1 MSVTLSR
8 RGFLWRT
15 AVSGAGAASGVML
28 SSAALA
34 GAGGVSQLRSEAGGH
49 EQAHSLLNVSY
60 DPTRGLYADIS
71 RAFVAGWEKTAPSG
85 DALVVRTSNGGSG
98 AQARSVLEGVP
109 ADIVS
114 LGLSRDIDLLTQYGL
129 ISADW
134 RTRLPHGAVPY
145 TSTIVFLV
153 RRGNPLGIHDW
164 PDLVR
169 PGVRVV
175 TPNPRTSGGAR
186 WNYMAAWG
194 AALRRSGGSEAAARA
209 YMQALFRH
217 VPVLDTGA
225 RGATNTF
232 VQRGFGDVLLA
243 WENEALLA
251 SLQLA
256 PGHFEIIVPSLSI
269 LAEPPVAVV
278 DRNVERHGTRAVA
291 EAYLRYLFTPEG
303 QTIGARHY
311 FRPVD
316 AACLAANRE
325 HFTDV
330 PLFDIASLGGWGAAQ
345 KKHFVSGGLF
355 DQITAG

>member
-15 AVSGAGAASGVML
+15 AVSGAGAASGVAL
-28 SSAALA
+28 SSVALA
-34 GAGGVSQLRSEAGGH
+34 GAGGVSHAKPDAA
-49 EQAHSLLNVSY
+49 EQAHALLNVSY

-71 RAFVAGWEKTAPSG
+71 RAFVADWQKTAPSG
-85 DALVVRTSNGGSG
+85 SDLVVRTSNGGSG

-114 LGLSRDIDLLTQYGL
+114 LGLSRDIDLLAQYGL
-129 ISADW
+129 IGADW

-175 TPNPRTSGGAR
+175 TPNPKTSGGAR

-209 YMQALFRH
+209 YMRALFRH

-251 SLQLA
+251 SQQLA
-256 PGHFEIIVPSLSI
+256 PGHFEIIVPSISI

-291 EAYLRYLFTPEG
+291 EAYLRYLFTPAG
-303 QTIGARHY
+303 QAIGAQHY

-316 AACLAANRE
+316 PACLAANRTR
-325 HFTDV
+325 FTDV
-330 PLFDIASLGGWGAAQ
+330 PLFDIASLGGWAAAQ
-345 KKHFVSGGLF
+345 KAHFATGGLF
-355 DQITAG
+355 DQSTTG